1 MASLPQKL
9 VLINRTSYTNATL
22 KQKRLIMERYFS
34 MTVIASAMLV
44 GCASTSNTSNDV
56 ANAYQSINSQQL
68 AEHIKVLASDEFG
81 GRAPSSKGEELTL
94 AYLTDQFKALGFQPG
109 NGDSF
114 LQEVPLVSLE
124 ADSNMV
130 LTIGGK
136 DYQYKKDMVMGSSR
150 ISAKQ
155 SIKDSELV
163 FVGYGVNAPEY
174 NWNDYEGLDVE
185 GKTVVMLVNDPGF
198 ATKNPDLFTGDAMT
212 YYGRWTYKYEEA
224 SRQGAAGAI
233 IIHETAPASYP
244 WSVVENSWS
253 GEQFGFQKENNNMDR
268 VAVEGWVT
276 TDVAKELFTKAGLD
290 FDTMKANA
298 AKGPYHVDM
307 GDLTASVEVN
317 NTIKKSISYNFI
329 ATLPGSEKPDEH
341 IIYSAHW
348 DHLGTDKTRKGDQIY
363 NGAHDNA
370 TGTAGLIE
378 VAEAFATLPQHPSR
392 SMTFLAVTA
401 EEQGLLGS
409 KYYAAN
415 PVIPASQTVANI
427 NMDSLNL
434 LGKVK
439 DISVVGIGK
448 SEMDSLLET
457 AAKAQG
463 RTVSGDPK
471 PSSGGYYRSDHF
483 AFANMGVPAMYAGGG
498 SEALNEE
505 TANYRK
511 RMSLVLRGCYH
522 QPCDRYR
529 DEWDLS
535 GAIQDLQLFYQVG
548 FDISERE
555 EWPKWNANSEFQRK

>member
-1 MASLPQKL
+1 MK
-9 VLINRTSYTNATL
+9 
-22 KQKRLIMERYFS
+22 RYFPL
-34 MTVIASAMLV
+34 TVLASAILA
-44 GCASTSNTSNDV
+44 GCASTSITSSDV
-56 ANAYQSINSQQL
+56 EKAYQSINAEQL

-94 AYLTDQFKALGFQPG
+94 AYLTEQFKALGFEPG

-130 LTIGGK
+130 LSIGGK

-174 NWNDYEGLDVE
+174 NWNDYEGLDVK

-298 AKGPYHVDM
+298 AKGAYHVDM

-329 ATLPGSEKPDEH
+329 ATLPGSEKPNEH

-378 VAEAFATLPQHPSR
+378 VAEAFATLPEPPSR

-409 KYYAAN
+409 KYYAAH

-457 AAKAQG
+457 AAKTQG

-498 SEALNEE
+498 SEALDEE

-535 GAIQDLQLFYQVG
+535 GAVQDLQLFYQVG
-548 FDISERE
+548 FDISERK
-555 EWPKWNANSEFQRK
+555 EWPTWNATSEFQRK

>member
-1 MASLPQKL
+1 MK
-9 VLINRTSYTNATL
+9 
-22 KQKRLIMERYFS
+22 RYFP
-34 MTVIASAMLV
+34 MTVLASAILA
-44 GCASTSNTSNDV
+44 GCASTSITSDDV
-56 ANAYQSINSQQL
+56 EKAYQSINSAQL

-94 AYLTDQFKALGFQPG
+94 AYLTEQFKALGYQPG

-124 ADSNMV
+124 ADPNMV

-136 DYQYKKDMVMGSSR
+136 DYEYKKDMVMGSSR
-150 ISAKQ
+150 ISAQQ

-198 ATKNPDLFTGDAMT
+198 ATKDPALFTGDAMT

-298 AKGPYHVDM
+298 AKGAYHVDM
-307 GDLTASVEVN
+307 GDLTASVTVN

-341 IIYSAHW
+341 VIYSAHW

-378 VAEAFATLPQHPSR
+378 VAEAFTSLPKHPSR

-415 PVIPASQTVANI
+415 PVIPAKNTVANI

-448 SEMDSLLET
+448 SEMDTLLET
-457 AAKAQG
+457 AAKAQD

-483 AFANMGVPAMYAGGG
+483 AFANMGVPAMYSGGG
-498 SEALNEE
+498 SVAFDEE
-505 TANYRK
+505 TATYRK

-535 GAIQDLQLFYQVG
+535 GAVQDLQLFYQVG

-555 EWPKWNANSEFQRK
+555 EWPKWNESSEFQRK

>member
-1 MASLPQKL
+1 MKH
-9 VLINRTSYTNATL
+9 
-22 KQKRLIMERYFS
+22 YFS
-34 MTVIASAMLV
+34 LTLLATAVLA
-44 GCASTSNTSNDV
+44 GCATTSITPTDV
-56 ANAYQSINSQQL
+56 TNGYNSIQADEL
-68 AEHIKVLASDEFG
+68 AKHVKVLASDEFG
-81 GRAPSSKGEELTL
+81 GRAPSSPGEKLTL
-94 AYLTDQFKALGFQPG
+94 DYLTAQFKALGLEPG

-124 ADSNMV
+124 ADANMV
-130 LTIGGK
+130 LSIGGK

-150 ISAKQ
+150 ISAQ
-155 SIKDSELV
+155 EGIENSELV

-174 NWNDYEGLDVE
+174 NWNDYEGLDVK

-198 ATKNPDLFTGDAMT
+198 ATKDPALFTGDAMT

-290 FDTMKANA
+290 FDTVKTNA
-298 AKGPYHVDM
+298 AKGAYHVDM
-307 GDLTASVEVN
+307 GDLTASVNVK
-317 NTIKKSISYNFI
+317 NTIKKSVSYNFI

-341 IIYSAHW
+341 VIYSAHW

-378 VAEAFATLPQHPSR
+378 VAEAFTKLPKHPSR

-409 KYYAAN
+409 KYYGAN
-415 PVIPASQTVANI
+415 PVIAADKTVANI

-439 DISVVGIGK
+439 DMNVVGIGK
-448 SEMDSLLET
+448 SQMDEFLET
-457 AAKAQG
+457 AAKEQG
-463 RTVSGDPK
+463 RTISGDPK

-483 AFANMGVPAMYAGGG
+483 AFANMGIPAMYAGGG
-498 SEALNEE
+498 TVAADEE

-535 GAIQDLQLFYQVG
+535 GAVQDLQLFYKVG
-548 FDISERE
+548 FDISETE
-555 EWPKWNANSEFQRK
+555 QWPTWNTNSEFQRK

>member
-1 MASLPQKL
+1 MTSLPQKL
-9 VLINRTSYTNATL
+9 VLINRTSYTNATI
-22 KQKRLIMERYFS
+22 KQKRAIMKRYFPV
-34 MTVIASAMLV
+34 TLLASAIIA
-44 GCASTSNTSNDV
+44 GCASTSITSNDV
-56 ANAYQSINSQQL
+56 EKAYQSINSEQL

-94 AYLTDQFKALGFQPG
+94 AYLTEQFKALGFEPG

-150 ISAKQ
+150 ISAKE

-163 FVGYGVNAPEY
+163 FVGYGVNASEY
-174 NWNDYEGLDVE
+174 NWNDYEGLDVK

-276 TDVAKELFTKAGLD
+276 TDVAKELFSKAGLD

-298 AKGPYHVDM
+298 AKGAYHVDM

-378 VAEAFATLPQHPSR
+378 VAEAFASLPEHPSR

-498 SEALNEE
+498 SEALDEE

-535 GAIQDLQLFYQVG
+535 GAVQDLQLFYQVG
-548 FDISERE
+548 FDISERK
-555 EWPKWNANSEFQRK
+555 EWPKWNATSEFQRQ

>member
-1 MASLPQKL
+1 MKL
-9 VLINRTSYTNATL
+9 RITLSAIAAAVLA
-22 KQKRLIMERYFS
+22 
-34 MTVIASAMLV
+34 
-44 GCASTSNTSNDV
+44 GCVSTSNTSNDIQT
-56 ANAYQSINSQQL
+56 AYNSINASQL
-68 AEHIKVLASDEFG
+68 AEHIKTLASDEFE

-94 AYLTDQFKALGFQPG
+94 AYLTKHFKALGYVPG

-114 LQEVPLVSLE
+114 FQEVPLVSIE
-124 ADSNMV
+124 ADSDMELV
-130 LTIGGK
+130 IGGK
-136 DYQYKKDMVMGSSR
+136 AYQYKKEMVMGTGR
-150 ISAKQ
+150 ISELE
-155 SIKDSELV
+155 SINNSEMV

-174 NWNDYEGLDVE
+174 GWNDYEGLDVK

-198 ATKNPDLFTGDAMT
+198 ATKDPNMFTGEAMT

-276 TDVAKELFTKAGLD
+276 VDVAKELFEKASLD
-290 FDTMKANA
+290 FETAKNKAA
-298 AKGPYHVDM
+298 QGAYHVDM
-307 GDLTASVEVN
+307 GDLTASVTVKSK
-317 NTIKKSISYNFI
+317 IKTSTSYNFI
-329 ATLPGSEKPDEH
+329 ATLPGSKKPDEH
-341 IIYSAHW
+341 IVYSAHW
-348 DHLGTDKTRKGDQIY
+348 DHLGIDKNRKGDQIY

-370 TGTAGLIE
+370 TGTGGMIE
-378 VAEAFATLPQHPSR
+378 VAEAFAKLPTRPDR
-392 SMTFLAVTA
+392 SITFLAVTA

-409 KYYAAN
+409 KFYAN
-415 PVIPASQTVANI
+415 TPVIPAEKTVANI

-448 SEMDSLLET
+448 SSLDEMLAN

-463 RTVSGDPK
+463 RVVSGDPR
-471 PSSGGYYRSDHF
+471 PAAGGYYRSDHF

-498 SEALNEE
+498 TEAFDEE

-511 RMSLVLRGCYH
+511 KMSLVLRGCYH

-529 DEWDLS
+529 EEWDLS
-535 GAIQDLQLFYQVG
+535 GAVQDLQLFFQVG
-548 FDISERE
+548 YDVSQQAQ
-555 EWPKWNANSEFQRK
+555 WPTWKDGAEFKRK

>member
-1 MASLPQKL
+1 MK
-9 VLINRTSYTNATL
+9 
-22 KQKRLIMERYFS
+22 RYFP
-34 MTVIASAMLV
+34 MTVLASTILA
-44 GCASTSNTSNDV
+44 GCASTSITSGDV
-56 ANAYQSINSQQL
+56 EKAYQSINSEQL

-94 AYLTDQFKALGFQPG
+94 AYLTDQFKALGFEPG

-174 NWNDYEGLDVE
+174 NWNDYEGIDVK
-185 GKTVVMLVNDPGF
+185 GKTVVMLVNDPGY

-298 AKGPYHVDM
+298 AKGAYHIDM

-378 VAEAFATLPQHPSR
+378 VAEAFASLPEHPSR

-498 SEALNEE
+498 SEALDEE

-535 GAIQDLQLFYQVG
+535 GAVQDLQLFYQVG
-548 FDISERE
+548 FDISERK
-555 EWPKWNANSEFQRK
+555 EWPTWNASSEFQRE

>member
-1 MASLPQKL
+1 MK
-9 VLINRTSYTNATL
+9 
-22 KQKRLIMERYFS
+22 RYFP
-34 MTVIASAMLV
+34 MTVLASAILA
-44 GCASTSNTSNDV
+44 GCASTSITSSDV
-56 ANAYQSINSQQL
+56 EKAYQSINAEQL

-94 AYLTDQFKALGFQPG
+94 AYLTEQFKALGFEPG

-130 LTIGGK
+130 LSIGGK

-174 NWNDYEGLDVE
+174 NWNDYEGLDVK

-298 AKGPYHVDM
+298 AKGAYHVDM

-329 ATLPGSEKPDEH
+329 ATLPGSEKPNEH

-378 VAEAFATLPQHPSR
+378 VAEAFATLPEHPSR

-409 KYYAAN
+409 KYYAAH

-498 SEALNEE
+498 SEALDEE

-535 GAIQDLQLFYQVG
+535 GAVQDLQLFYQVG
-548 FDISERE
+548 FDISERK
-555 EWPKWNANSEFQRK
+555 EWPTWNATSEFQRK

>member
-1 MASLPQKL
+1 MK
-9 VLINRTSYTNATL
+9 
-22 KQKRLIMERYFS
+22 RYFS
-34 MTVIASAMLV
+34 LTLLATAVLA
-44 GCASTSNTSNDV
+44 GCATTSLTSDDV
-56 ANAYQSINSQQL
+56 SKGYNSINAQQL
-68 AEHIKVLASDEFG
+68 AEHVKVLASDEFG

-94 AYLTDQFKALGFQPG
+94 AYLTEEFKKLGYQPG

-124 ADSNMV
+124 ADPNMV

-150 ISAKQ
+150 ISERQ

-174 NWNDYEGLDVE
+174 NWNDYAGLDVK
-185 GKTVVMLVNDPGF
+185 GKTVVILVNDPGF
-198 ATKNPDLFTGDAMT
+198 ATKDPALFTGDAMT

-233 IIHETAPASYP
+233 IVHETAPASYP

-276 TDVAKELFTKAGLD
+276 TEVANELFTKAGLD
-290 FDTMKANA
+290 FASAKANA
-298 AKGPYHVDM
+298 AKGAYHVDM
-307 GDLTASVEVN
+307 GDLTASVAVK

-348 DHLGTDKTRKGDQIY
+348 DHLGTDKNRKGDQIY

-378 VAEAFATLPQHPSR
+378 VAEAFASLPKHPSR

-409 KYYAAN
+409 KYYAAH
-415 PVIPASQTVANI
+415 PVIAANKTVANI

-448 SEMDSLLET
+448 SEMDSLLAQ
-457 AAKAQG
+457 AANAQG
-463 RTVSGDPK
+463 RSVSGDPK

-483 AFANMGVPAMYAGGG
+483 AFANMGIPAMYAGGG
-498 SEALNEE
+498 SEALDED

-535 GAIQDLQLFYQVG
+535 GAVQDLQLFYQVG
-548 FDISERE
+548 FDISEQPQ
-555 EWPKWNANSEFQRK
+555 WPKWNANSEFQRK

>member
-1 MASLPQKL
+1 MK
-9 VLINRTSYTNATL
+9 
-22 KQKRLIMERYFS
+22 RYFS
-34 MTVIASAMLV
+34 LTLITTAILA
-44 GCASTSNTSNDV
+44 GCATTSITSDDV
-56 ANAYQSINSQQL
+56 AKGYNSIQ
-68 AEHIKVLASDEFG
+68 ADEIAKHVKVLASDEFG
-81 GRAPSSKGEELTL
+81 GRAPSSEGEKLTL
-94 AYLTDQFKALGFQPG
+94 DYLTKEFTALGFNPG

-114 LQEVPLVSLE
+114 FQEVPLVSLE
-124 ADSNMV
+124 ADSDMV
-130 LTIGGK
+130 LNIGGK

-150 ISAKQ
+150 ISAQ
-155 SIKDSELV
+155 EGIENSQLV

-174 NWNDYEGLDVE
+174 NWNDYEGLDVK

-198 ATKNPDLFTGDAMT
+198 ATKDPALFTGDAMT

-253 GEQFGFQKENNNMDR
+253 GEQFGFVKENNNMDR

-276 TDVAKELFTKAGLD
+276 VDVAKELFSKAGLD
-290 FDTMKANA
+290 FETAKANA
-298 AKGPYHVDM
+298 AKGAYHVDM
-307 GDLTASVEVN
+307 GDLTATVN
-317 NTIKKSISYNFI
+317 VKNTIKKSVSYNFI
-329 ATLPGSEKPDEH
+329 ATLPGSKTPDEH

-348 DHLGTDKTRKGDQIY
+348 DHLGTDKNRKGDQIY

-370 TGTAGLIE
+370 TGTAGMIE
-378 VAEAFATLPQHPSR
+378 VAEAFTKLGKRPDR

-415 PVIPASQTVANI
+415 PVIPANKTVANI

-448 SEMDSLLET
+448 SQMDELLAT
-457 AAKAQG
+457 AAKEQG

-498 SEALNEE
+498 TQAFDEE

-535 GAIQDLQLFYQVG
+535 GAVQDLQLFYQVG
-548 FDISERE
+548 FDISERK
-555 EWPKWNANSEFQRK
+555 EWPTWNATSEFQRK

>member
-1 MASLPQKL
+1 MKL
-9 VLINRTSYTNATL
+9 RITLSAIAAAVLA
-22 KQKRLIMERYFS
+22 
-34 MTVIASAMLV
+34 
-44 GCASTSNTSNDV
+44 GCVSTSNTSNDIQT
-56 ANAYQSINSQQL
+56 AYNSINASQL
-68 AEHIKVLASDEFG
+68 AEHIKTLASDEFE

-94 AYLTDQFKALGFQPG
+94 AYLTKHFKALGYVPG

-114 LQEVPLVSLE
+114 FQEVPLVSIE
-124 ADSNMV
+124 ADSDME
-130 LTIGGK
+130 LLIGDK
-136 DYQYKKDMVMGSSR
+136 AYQYKKEMVMGTGR
-150 ISAKQ
+150 ISELE
-155 SIKDSELV
+155 SINNSEMV

-174 NWNDYEGLDVE
+174 GWNDYEGLDVK

-198 ATKNPDLFTGDAMT
+198 ATKDPNMFTGEAMT

-276 TDVAKELFTKAGLD
+276 VDVAKELFEKAGLD
-290 FDTMKANA
+290 FETAKNKAA
-298 AKGPYHVDM
+298 QGAYHVDM
-307 GDLTASVEVN
+307 GDLTASVTVKSK
-317 NTIKKSISYNFI
+317 IKTSTSYNFI
-329 ATLPGSEKPDEH
+329 ATLPGSKKPDEH
-341 IIYSAHW
+341 IVYSAHW
-348 DHLGTDKTRKGDQIY
+348 DHLGIDKNRKGDQIY

-370 TGTAGLIE
+370 TGTGGMIE
-378 VAEAFATLPQHPSR
+378 VAEAFAKLPTRPDR
-392 SMTFLAVTA
+392 SITFLAVTA

-409 KYYAAN
+409 KFYAN
-415 PVIPASQTVANI
+415 TPVIPAEKTVANI

-448 SEMDSLLET
+448 SSLDEMLAN

-463 RTVSGDPK
+463 RVVSGDPR
-471 PSSGGYYRSDHF
+471 PAAGGYYRSDHF

-498 SEALNEE
+498 TEAFDEE

-511 RMSLVLRGCYH
+511 KMSLVLRGCYH

-529 DEWDLS
+529 EEWDLS
-535 GAIQDLQLFYQVG
+535 GAVQDLQLFFQVG
-548 FDISERE
+548 YDVSQQAQ
-555 EWPKWNANSEFQRK
+555 WPTWKDGAEFKRK

>member
-1 MASLPQKL
+1 MK
-9 VLINRTSYTNATL
+9 
-22 KQKRLIMERYFS
+22 RYFS
-34 MTVIASAMLV
+34 LTLLATAVLA
-44 GCASTSNTSNDV
+44 GCATTSLTSDDV
-56 ANAYQSINSQQL
+56 SKGYNSINAQQL
-68 AEHIKVLASDEFG
+68 AEHVKVLASDEFG

-94 AYLTDQFKALGFQPG
+94 AYLTDEFKKLGYQPG

-124 ADSNMV
+124 ADPNMV

-150 ISAKQ
+150 ISERQ

-174 NWNDYEGLDVE
+174 NWNDYAGLDVK
-185 GKTVVMLVNDPGF
+185 GKTVVILVNDPGF
-198 ATKNPDLFTGDAMT
+198 ATKDPALFTGDAMT

-233 IIHETAPASYP
+233 IVHETAPASYP

-276 TDVAKELFTKAGLD
+276 TEVANELFTKAGLD
-290 FDTMKANA
+290 FASAKANA
-298 AKGPYHVDM
+298 AKGAYHVDM
-307 GDLTASVEVN
+307 GDLTASVAVK

-348 DHLGTDKTRKGDQIY
+348 DHLGTDKNRKGDQIY

-378 VAEAFATLPQHPSR
+378 VAEAFASLPKHPSR

-409 KYYAAN
+409 KYYAAH
-415 PVIPASQTVANI
+415 PVIAANKTVANI

-448 SEMDSLLET
+448 SEMDSLLAQ
-457 AAKAQG
+457 AANAQG

-483 AFANMGVPAMYAGGG
+483 AFANMGIPAMYAGGG
-498 SEALNEE
+498 SEALDED

-535 GAIQDLQLFYQVG
+535 GAVQDLQLFYQVG
-548 FDISERE
+548 FDISEQPQ
-555 EWPKWNANSEFQRK
+555 WPKWNANSEFQRK

>member
-1 MASLPQKL
+1 MK
-9 VLINRTSYTNATL
+9 
-22 KQKRLIMERYFS
+22 RYFS
-34 MTVIASAMLV
+34 LTLLATAVLA
-44 GCASTSNTSNDV
+44 GCATTSLTSDDV
-56 ANAYQSINSQQL
+56 SKGYDSINAEQL
-68 AEHIKVLASDEFG
+68 AEHVKVLASDEFG

-94 AYLTDQFKALGFQPG
+94 AYLTEEFKKLGYQPG

-124 ADSNMV
+124 ADPNMV

-150 ISAKQ
+150 ISERQ

-174 NWNDYEGLDVE
+174 NWNDYAGLDVK
-185 GKTVVMLVNDPGF
+185 GKTVVILVNDPGF
-198 ATKNPDLFTGDAMT
+198 ATKDPALFTGDAMT

-233 IIHETAPASYP
+233 IVHETAPASYP

-276 TDVAKELFTKAGLD
+276 TEVANELFTKAGLD
-290 FDTMKANA
+290 FASAKANA
-298 AKGPYHVDM
+298 AKGAYHVDM
-307 GDLTASVEVN
+307 GDLTASVAVK

-329 ATLPGSEKPDEH
+329 ATLPGSEKADEH

-348 DHLGTDKTRKGDQIY
+348 DHLGTDKNRKGDQIY

-378 VAEAFATLPQHPSR
+378 VAEAFANLPKHPSR

-409 KYYAAN
+409 KYYAAH
-415 PVIPASQTVANI
+415 PVIAANKTVANI

-448 SEMDSLLET
+448 SEMDSLLAQ
-457 AAKAQG
+457 AANAQG

-483 AFANMGVPAMYAGGG
+483 AFANMGIPAMYAGGG
-498 SEALNEE
+498 SEALDED

-535 GAIQDLQLFYQVG
+535 GAVQDLQLFYQVG
-548 FDISERE
+548 FDISEQPQ
-555 EWPKWNANSEFQRK
+555 WPKWNANSEFQRK

>member
-1 MASLPQKL
+1 MK
-9 VLINRTSYTNATL
+9 
-22 KQKRLIMERYFS
+22 RYFS
-34 MTVIASAMLV
+34 LTLITTAILA
-44 GCASTSNTSNDV
+44 GCATTSITSDDV
-56 ANAYQSINSQQL
+56 AKGYNSIQ
-68 AEHIKVLASDEFG
+68 ADEIAKHVKVLASDEFG
-81 GRAPSSKGEELTL
+81 GRAPSSEGEKLTL
-94 AYLTDQFKALGFQPG
+94 DYLTKEFTALGFEPG

-114 LQEVPLVSLE
+114 FQEVPLVSLE
-124 ADSNMV
+124 ADSDMV
-130 LTIGGK
+130 LNIGGK

-150 ISAKQ
+150 ISAQ
-155 SIKDSELV
+155 EGIENSELV

-174 NWNDYEGLDVE
+174 NWNDYEGLDVK

-198 ATKNPDLFTGDAMT
+198 ATKDPDLFTGDAMT

-253 GEQFGFQKENNNMDR
+253 GEQFGFVKDNNNMDR

-276 TDVAKELFTKAGLD
+276 VDVAKELFTKAGLD
-290 FDTMKANA
+290 FDTAKAEA
-298 AKGPYHVDM
+298 AKGAYHVDM
-307 GDLTASVEVN
+307 GDLAATVN
-317 NTIKKSISYNFI
+317 VKNTIKKSVSYNFI
-329 ATLPGSEKPDEH
+329 ATLPGSKTPDEH
-341 IIYSAHW
+341 VIYSAHW
-348 DHLGTDKTRKGDQIY
+348 DHLGTDKNRKGDQIY

-370 TGTAGLIE
+370 TGTAGMIE
-378 VAEAFATLPQHPSR
+378 VAEAFTKLGKRPDR

-415 PVIPASQTVANI
+415 PVIPANKTVANI

-448 SEMDSLLET
+448 SQMDELLAT
-457 AAKAQG
+457 AAKEQG

-498 SEALNEE
+498 SEAFDEE

-535 GAIQDLQLFYQVG
+535 GAVQDLQLFYKVG
-548 FDISERE
+548 FDISQQTQ
-555 EWPKWNANSEFQRK
+555 WPTWNENSEFQRK

>member
-1 MASLPQKL
+1 MK
-9 VLINRTSYTNATL
+9 
-22 KQKRLIMERYFS
+22 RYFS
-34 MTVIASAMLV
+34 LTLITTAILA
-44 GCASTSNTSNDV
+44 GCATTSITSDDV
-56 ANAYQSINSQQL
+56 AKGYNSIQ
-68 AEHIKVLASDEFG
+68 ADEIAKHVKVLASDEFG
-81 GRAPSSKGEELTL
+81 GRAPSSEGEKLTL
-94 AYLTDQFKALGFQPG
+94 DYLTKEFTALGFEPG

-114 LQEVPLVSLE
+114 FQEVPLVSLE
-124 ADSNMV
+124 ADSDMV
-130 LTIGGK
+130 LNIGGK

-150 ISAKQ
+150 ISAQ
-155 SIKDSELV
+155 EGIENSELV

-174 NWNDYEGLDVE
+174 NWNDYEGLDVK

-198 ATKNPDLFTGDAMT
+198 ATKDPNLFTGDAMT

-253 GEQFGFQKENNNMDR
+253 GEQFGFVKDNNNMDR

-276 TDVAKELFTKAGLD
+276 VDVAKELFTKAGLD
-290 FDTMKANA
+290 FDTAKAEA
-298 AKGPYHVDM
+298 AKGAYHVDM
-307 GDLTASVEVN
+307 GDLTATVN
-317 NTIKKSISYNFI
+317 VKNTIKKSVSYNFI
-329 ATLPGSEKPDEH
+329 ATLPGSKTPDEH
-341 IIYSAHW
+341 VIYSAHW
-348 DHLGTDKTRKGDQIY
+348 DHLGTDKNRKGDQIY

-370 TGTAGLIE
+370 TGTAGMIE
-378 VAEAFATLPQHPSR
+378 VAEAFTKLGKRPDR

-415 PVIPASQTVANI
+415 PVIPANKTVANI

-448 SEMDSLLET
+448 SQMDELLAT
-457 AAKAQG
+457 AAKEQG

-498 SEALNEE
+498 SEAFDEE

-535 GAIQDLQLFYQVG
+535 GAVQDLQLFYKVG
-548 FDISERE
+548 FDISQQTQ
-555 EWPKWNANSEFQRK
+555 WPTWNENSEFQRK

>member
-1 MASLPQKL
+1 MK
-9 VLINRTSYTNATL
+9 
-22 KQKRLIMERYFS
+22 RYFPL
-34 MTVIASAMLV
+34 TLLAGGILA
-44 GCASTSNTSNDV
+44 GCASTQITEQDV
-56 ANAYQSINSQQL
+56 MAGWNSINAEQL
-68 AEHIKVLASDEFG
+68 AQHVKTLASDEFG
-81 GRAPSSKGEELTL
+81 GRAPSTKGEELTL
-94 AYLTDQFKALGFQPG
+94 AYLTEQFTALGFKPG

-114 LQEVPLVSLE
+114 LQEVPLVSIE
-124 ADSNMV
+124 ADPNMT
-130 LTIGGK
+130 LNIGGK
-136 DYQYKKDMVMGSSR
+136 DYQYKKDMVMGTSR
-150 ISAKQ
+150 ISAKEA
-155 SIKDSELV
+155 INDSELV

-174 NWNDYEGLDVE
+174 GWNDYEGLDVK

-198 ATKNPDLFTGDAMT
+198 ATKDPELFTGDAMT

-233 IIHETAPASYP
+233 IVHETAPASYP

-253 GEQFGFQKENNNMDR
+253 GPQFGFQKDNNNMDR

-276 TDVAKELFTKAGLD
+276 VDVAKELFAKAGLD
-290 FDTMKANA
+290 FDQ
-298 AKGPYHVDM
+298 AKQRASEGAYHVDM

-317 NTIKKSISYNFI
+317 SEIKKSISYNFI
-329 ATLPGSEKPDEH
+329 ATLPGSTKPDEH

-348 DHLGTDKTRKGDQIY
+348 DHLGTDKSRKGDQIY

-370 TGTAGLIE
+370 TGTGGMIE
-378 VAEAFATLPQHPSR
+378 VAEAFATLPKNPDR

-401 EEQGLLGS
+401 EEQGLLGA

-415 PVIPASQTVANI
+415 PVIDIDKTVANI

-439 DISVVGIGK
+439 DISVVGMGK
-448 SEMDSLLET
+448 SELDDMLSE
-457 AAKAQG
+457 AAKMQQ
-463 RTVSGDPK
+463 RSVSGDPK

-498 SEALNEE
+498 SEPADAQ
-505 TANYRK
+505 TAKYRK
-511 RMSLVLRGCYH
+511 RMGLVLRGCYH

-535 GAIQDLQLFYQVG
+535 GAVQDLQLFYKVG
-548 FDISERE
+548 YDISQQS
-555 EWPKWNANSEFQRK
+555 EWPQWYADAEFQRSK

>member
-1 MASLPQKL
+1 MK
-9 VLINRTSYTNATL
+9 
-22 KQKRLIMERYFS
+22 RYFP
-34 MTVIASAMLV
+34 MTVLASAILA
-44 GCASTSNTSNDV
+44 GCASTSITSSDV
-56 ANAYQSINSQQL
+56 EKAYQSINSEQL

-94 AYLTDQFKALGFQPG
+94 AYLTDQFKALGFEPG

-114 LQEVPLVSLE
+114 SQEVPLVSLE
-124 ADSNMV
+124 ADSDMV

-155 SIKDSELV
+155 SIKNSELV

-174 NWNDYEGLDVE
+174 NWNDYEGLDVK

-244 WSVVENSWS
+244 WSVVENSWN

-290 FDTMKANA
+290 FDNMKANA
-298 AKGPYHVDM
+298 AKGAYHVDM

-378 VAEAFATLPQHPSR
+378 VAEAFATLPEHPSR

-415 PVIPASQTVANI
+415 PVIPAAQTVANI
-427 NMDSLNL
+427 NMDSFNL

-498 SEALNEE
+498 SEALDEE

-535 GAIQDLQLFYQVG
+535 GAVQDLQLFYQVG
-548 FDISERE
+548 FDISERK
-555 EWPKWNANSEFQRK
+555 EWPTWNATSEFQRK

>member
-1 MASLPQKL
+1 MKH
-9 VLINRTSYTNATL
+9 
-22 KQKRLIMERYFS
+22 YFS
-34 MTVIASAMLV
+34 LTLLATAVLA
-44 GCASTSNTSNDV
+44 GCATTSITPTDV
-56 ANAYQSINSQQL
+56 TNGYNSIQADEL
-68 AEHIKVLASDEFG
+68 AEHVKVLASDEFG
-81 GRAPSSKGEELTL
+81 GRAPSSPGEKLTL
-94 AYLTDQFKALGFQPG
+94 DYLTAQFKALGLKPG
-109 NGDSF
+109 NGDSY

-130 LTIGGK
+130 LSIGGK

-150 ISAKQ
+150 ISAQ
-155 SIKDSELV
+155 EGIENSELV

-174 NWNDYEGLDVE
+174 NWNDYEGLDVK

-198 ATKNPDLFTGDAMT
+198 ATKDPALFTGDAMT

-224 SRQGAAGAI
+224 SRRGAAGAI

-290 FDTMKANA
+290 FDTVKTNA
-298 AKGPYHVDM
+298 AKGAYHVDM
-307 GDLTASVEVN
+307 GDLTASVTIK
-317 NTIKKSISYNFI
+317 NTIKKSVSYNFI

-341 IIYSAHW
+341 VIYSAHW

-378 VAEAFATLPQHPSR
+378 VAEAFTKLPKHPSR

-415 PVIPASQTVANI
+415 PVIAANKTVANI

-439 DISVVGIGK
+439 DMNVVGIGK
-448 SEMDSLLET
+448 SQMDEFLET
-457 AAKAQG
+457 AAKEQG
-463 RTVSGDPK
+463 RTISGDPK

-483 AFANMGVPAMYAGGG
+483 AFANMGIPAMYAGGG
-498 SEALNEE
+498 TVAADEE

-535 GAIQDLQLFYQVG
+535 GAVQDLQLFYKVG
-548 FDISERE
+548 FDISETE
-555 EWPKWNANSEFQRK
+555 QWPTWNTNSEFQRK

>member
-1 MASLPQKL
+1 MK
-9 VLINRTSYTNATL
+9 
-22 KQKRLIMERYFS
+22 RYFS
-34 MTVIASAMLV
+34 LTLITTAILA
-44 GCASTSNTSNDV
+44 GCATTSITSDDV
-56 ANAYQSINSQQL
+56 AKGYNSIQ
-68 AEHIKVLASDEFG
+68 ADEIAKHVKVLASDEFG
-81 GRAPSSKGEELTL
+81 GRAPSSEGEKLTL
-94 AYLTDQFKALGFQPG
+94 DYLTKEFTALGFNPG

-114 LQEVPLVSLE
+114 FQEVPLVSLE
-124 ADSNMV
+124 ADSDMV
-130 LTIGGK
+130 LNIGGK

-150 ISAKQ
+150 ISAQ
-155 SIKDSELV
+155 EGIENSELV

-174 NWNDYEGLDVE
+174 NWNDYEGLDVK

-198 ATKNPDLFTGDAMT
+198 ATKDPALFTGDAMT

-253 GEQFGFQKENNNMDR
+253 GEQFGFVKENNNMDR

-276 TDVAKELFTKAGLD
+276 VDVAKELFSKAGLD
-290 FDTMKANA
+290 FENAKANA
-298 AKGPYHVDM
+298 AKGAYHVDM
-307 GDLTASVEVN
+307 GDLTATVN
-317 NTIKKSISYNFI
+317 VKNTIKKSVSYNFI
-329 ATLPGSEKPDEH
+329 ATLPGSKTPDEH

-348 DHLGTDKTRKGDQIY
+348 DHLGTDKNRKGDQIY

-370 TGTAGLIE
+370 TGTAGMIE
-378 VAEAFATLPQHPSR
+378 VAEAFTKLGKRPDR

-415 PVIPASQTVANI
+415 PVIPANKTVANI

-448 SEMDSLLET
+448 SQMDELLAT
-457 AAKAQG
+457 AAKEQG

-498 SEALNEE
+498 TQAFDEE

-535 GAIQDLQLFYQVG
+535 GAVQDLQLFYKVG
-548 FDISERE
+548 FDISQQTQ
-555 EWPKWNANSEFQRK
+555 WPTWNENSEFQRKK

>member
-1 MASLPQKL
+1 MK
-9 VLINRTSYTNATL
+9 
-22 KQKRLIMERYFS
+22 RYFS
-34 MTVIASAMLV
+34 LTLITTAILA
-44 GCASTSNTSNDV
+44 GCATTSITSDDV
-56 ANAYQSINSQQL
+56 AKGYNSIQ
-68 AEHIKVLASDEFG
+68 ADEIAKHVKVLASDEFG
-81 GRAPSSKGEELTL
+81 GRAPSSEGEKLTL
-94 AYLTDQFKALGFQPG
+94 DYLTKEFTALGFEPG

-114 LQEVPLVSLE
+114 FQEVPLVSLE
-124 ADSNMV
+124 ADSDMV
-130 LTIGGK
+130 LNIGGK

-150 ISAKQ
+150 ISAQ
-155 SIKDSELV
+155 EGIENSELV

-174 NWNDYEGLDVE
+174 NWNDYEGLDVK

-198 ATKNPDLFTGDAMT
+198 ATKDPALFTGDAMT

-253 GEQFGFQKENNNMDR
+253 GEQFGFVKENNNMDR

-276 TDVAKELFTKAGLD
+276 VDVAKELFSKAGLN
-290 FDTMKANA
+290 FETAKANA
-298 AKGPYHVDM
+298 AKGAYHVDM
-307 GDLTASVEVN
+307 GDLTATVN
-317 NTIKKSISYNFI
+317 VKNTIKKSVSYNFI
-329 ATLPGSEKPDEH
+329 ATLPGSKTPDEH

-348 DHLGTDKTRKGDQIY
+348 DHLGTDKNRKGDQIY

-370 TGTAGLIE
+370 TGTAGMIE
-378 VAEAFATLPQHPSR
+378 VAEAFTKLGKRPDR

-415 PVIPASQTVANI
+415 PVIPANKTVANI

-448 SEMDSLLET
+448 SQMDELLAT
-457 AAKAQG
+457 AAKEQG
-463 RTVSGDPK
+463 RKVSGDPK

-498 SEALNEE
+498 TQAFDEE

-535 GAIQDLQLFYQVG
+535 GAVQDLQLFYKVG
-548 FDISERE
+548 FDISQQTQ
-555 EWPKWNANSEFQRK
+555 WPTWNENSEFQRKK

>member
-1 MASLPQKL
+1 MK
-9 VLINRTSYTNATL
+9 
-22 KQKRLIMERYFS
+22 RYFS
-34 MTVIASAMLV
+34 LTLIATAILA
-44 GCASTSNTSNDV
+44 GCATTSITTDDV
-56 ANAYQSINSQQL
+56 AKGYNSIQADDVAQ
-68 AEHIKVLASDEFG
+68 HVKVLASDEFG
-81 GRAPSSKGEELTL
+81 GRAPSSPGEKLTL
-94 AYLTDQFKALGFQPG
+94 DYLTKHFKALGYQPG

-130 LTIGGK
+130 LSIGGK
-136 DYQYKKDMVMGSSR
+136 DYQYKTDMVMGSSR
-150 ISAKQ
+150 ISELEA
-155 SIKDSELV
+155 IENSELV

-174 NWNDYEGLDVE
+174 NWNDYEGLDVK

-198 ATKNPDLFTGDAMT
+198 ATKDPALFTGDAMT

-276 TDVAKELFTKAGLD
+276 TEVAKELFSKAGLD
-290 FDTMKANA
+290 FDSAKAKA
-298 AKGPYHVDM
+298 ANSAYHVKM
-307 GDLTASVEVN
+307 GDLTASVTVK

-329 ATLPGSEKPDEH
+329 ATLPGSEMPDEH

-348 DHLGTDKTRKGDQIY
+348 DHLGTDKNRKGDQIY

-378 VAEAFATLPQHPSR
+378 VAEAFTKLPKHPRR

-415 PVIPASQTVANI
+415 PVIPANKTVANI

-448 SEMDSLLET
+448 SQMDDLL
-457 AAKAQG
+457 AAAAAEQG
-463 RTVSGDPK
+463 RTVAGDPN

-483 AFANMGVPAMYAGGG
+483 AFANMGIPAMYAGGG
-498 SEALNEE
+498 TQAFDED
-505 TANYRK
+505 TASYRK

-535 GAIQDLQLFYQVG
+535 GAVQDLQLFYKVG
-548 FDISERE
+548 FNISQQS
-555 EWPKWNANSEFQRK
+555 EWPRWNENSEFQRK

>member
-1 MASLPQKL
+1 MK
-9 VLINRTSYTNATL
+9 
-22 KQKRLIMERYFS
+22 RYFP
-34 MTVIASAMLV
+34 MTVLASAILA
-44 GCASTSNTSNDV
+44 GCASTSITSSDV
-56 ANAYQSINSQQL
+56 EKAYQSINSEQL

-94 AYLTDQFKALGFQPG
+94 AYLTDQLKALGFEPG

-124 ADSNMV
+124 ADSDMV

-155 SIKDSELV
+155 SIKNSELV

-174 NWNDYEGLDVE
+174 NWNDYEGLDVK

-298 AKGPYHVDM
+298 AKGAYHVDM

-378 VAEAFATLPQHPSR
+378 VAEAFATLPEHPSR

-415 PVIPASQTVANI
+415 PVIPAAQTVANI

-498 SEALNEE
+498 SEALDEE

-535 GAIQDLQLFYQVG
+535 GAVQDLQLFYQVG
-548 FDISERE
+548 FDISERK
-555 EWPKWNANSEFQRK
+555 EWPTWNATSEFQRK

>member
-1 MASLPQKL
+1 MKH
-9 VLINRTSYTNATL
+9 
-22 KQKRLIMERYFS
+22 YFS
-34 MTVIASAMLV
+34 LTLLATAVLA
-44 GCASTSNTSNDV
+44 GCATTSITPTDV
-56 ANAYQSINSQQL
+56 TNGYNSIQADEL
-68 AEHIKVLASDEFG
+68 AKHVKVLASDEFG
-81 GRAPSSKGEELTL
+81 GRAPSSPGEKLTL
-94 AYLTDQFKALGFQPG
+94 DYLTAQFKALGLKPG
-109 NGDSF
+109 NGDSY

-130 LTIGGK
+130 LSIGGK

-150 ISAKQ
+150 ISAQ
-155 SIKDSELV
+155 EGIENSELV

-174 NWNDYEGLDVE
+174 NWNDYEGLDVK

-198 ATKNPDLFTGDAMT
+198 ATKDPALFTGDAMT

-224 SRQGAAGAI
+224 SRRGAAGAI

-290 FDTMKANA
+290 FDTVKTNA
-298 AKGPYHVDM
+298 AKGAYHVDM
-307 GDLTASVEVN
+307 GDLTASVSIK
-317 NTIKKSISYNFI
+317 NTIKKSVSYNFI
-329 ATLPGSEKPDEH
+329 ATLPGSEQPDEH
-341 IIYSAHW
+341 VIYSAHW

-378 VAEAFATLPQHPSR
+378 VAEAFTKLPKHPSR

-415 PVIPASQTVANI
+415 PVIAGNKTVANI

-439 DISVVGIGK
+439 DMNVVGIGK
-448 SEMDSLLET
+448 SQIDEFLET
-457 AAKAQG
+457 AAKEQG
-463 RTVSGDPK
+463 RTISGDPK

-483 AFANMGVPAMYAGGG
+483 AFANMGIPAMYAGGG
-498 SEALNEE
+498 TVAADEE

-535 GAIQDLQLFYQVG
+535 GAVQDLQLFYKVG
-548 FDISERE
+548 FDISETDQ
-555 EWPKWNANSEFQRK
+555 WPTWNTNSEFQRK